1 MSIFSVQDSS
11 YFINDNPEHPDSTV
25 HSQVPVKTESSP
37 SPDLLPASASLQNIR
52 FSFRSQPSS
61 SHGSSHSSSRQ
72 PSEAPPLVPQ
82 SVYRFSQD
90 TSSDYGL
97 MSSVNSWSPQHEDS
111 QMDGHIG
118 LQNAMS
124 FSDEY
129 DEVGDLIE
137 LPSMA
142 GSSGGL
148 THLSGVTGEKP
159 IRRRSSKACD
169 QCRKSKCK
177 CERTSP
183 EEPCRSCVMLGT
195 PCTFLG
201 PSRKRGPPKGYI
213 DAIEAR
219 LHQTEALLGIMISS
233 ADPRAQTLLQDIAQ
247 DSLAREIIN
256 RVDNSPY
263 GVKGRK
269 GGDGE
274 KTAGPS
280 KSRHLTAELA
290 SQKAEDSKPELTST
304 HPSNEWQ
311 DRVTHMLDLLRR
323 DTAARSTVSGPSDT
337 PLPSLN
343 HQQTSQSR
351 SARDLPSLITSIPLS
366 RSTSYQ
372 HPEHE
377 SASASDGSHSPGR
390 RLRRKVDSGDVPYP
404 SSAPPSALSPIRSN
418 SAFDFRSSVSPG
430 RAGKSAG
437 VIRRSVSDIVNRTV
451 PTRSASPASFSSE
464 SDEDDLLGAVG
475 QLSLNEDEE
484 VRYHGKASGLYL
496 LGGTERHDNR
506 NEGGIWRF
514 PKARVWPALPT
525 SIPVQEKSSTDLPS
539 PALQDHLL
547 NLYFTYVHPSLP
559 VIHKRSFQEAYKAGP
574 DTPLSESGARSPS
587 GSPFNRRSRHVPNL
601 LLLVMFSL
609 ATRYVD
615 DPSNPMPSPDS
626 GVMWA
631 AGDQYLDRAKVLLDG
646 SYSSSRPTTCQA
658 LLLMGYREIGIGA
671 MAQAWTYIGMAI
683 RMAQDLGMQRSAD
696 GWARRELGGKLFS
709 EAELQTRRR
718 IWYSCVVMDKYVSS
732 YIGRPLAIF
741 ERDFDTQLPGE
752 LDAEELEDWKPRTPL
767 MQDTREKSGRP
778 SYIISCFNA
787 SATLSGIISM
797 IVQAIYA
804 VRPVSSRHAESV
816 YLESMLDKWYL
827 ELPAH
832 LQHDPVSLKHP
843 VPLPHVL
850 TLHMQYWCAVLL
862 LHRPFIR
869 HVIRSPNPNEEDGRT
884 ASQKSYE
891 LCVGAANHI
900 TAIATLYK
908 ETYSLRGCP
917 VFLCYYVFT
926 ASIMH
931 VTSASVSPGDPQA
944 RLRLSKCMEVLKAMA
959 VLWPSAG
966 RAHELLR
973 GAEVN
978 FGHQIRSAEPLKPVD
993 RYKRP
998 AEGSLDDRSVGMQ
1011 TYTNMR
1017 PSNNYTASNLHPPQ
1031 AFPANG
1037 TTDVQYTQSS
1047 SYYSNYDRP
1056 WASEHSSQHVPYPGP
1071 LSTSALPQVYSTGL
1085 ADGRPSLNRTVSHGM
1100 EHHPRYP
1107 QYWNDYSTYSPLDHG
1122 VEYPQTGA
1130 VHEPQNPL
1138 THLFMP
1144 EQYNVYNNTTSSNP
1158 Q

>member
-1 MSIFSVQDSS
+1 MSVFSVQDSS
-11 YFINDNPEHPDSTV
+11 YFINGNPEHPDSTV

-37 SPDLLPASASLQNIR
+37 SPDLLPASASLQNTR

-82 SVYRFSQD
+82 SIYRFSQD

-111 QMDGHIG
+111 QMEGHIG

-129 DEVGDLIE
+129 DEVGDLID

-148 THLSGVTGEKP
+148 AHLSGISGEKP
-159 IRRRSSKACD
+159 IRRRSSKA
-169 QCRKSKCK
+169 
-177 CERTSP
+177 
-183 EEPCRSCVMLGT
+183 
-195 PCTFLG
+195 CTFLG

-274 KTAGPS
+274 KATGPS

-323 DTAARSTVSGPSDT
+323 DVAARTAVSGPSDL
-337 PLPSLN
+337 PLS

-366 RSTSYQ
+366 RSASYH
-372 HPEHE
+372 HPEQE
-377 SASASDGSHSPGR
+377 SSASDGSHSPGR

-418 SAFDFRSSVSPG
+418 SAFDFRSSVSPV

-437 VIRRSVSDIVNRTV
+437 VIRS
-451 PTRSASPASFSSE
+451 PTGSFTSE
-464 SDEDDLLGAVG
+464 SDEDDFLGAVG
-475 QLSLNEDEE
+475 QLSLNEDDEALSQS
-484 VRYHGKASGLYL
+484 K
-496 LGGTERHDNR
+496 R
-506 NEGGIWRF
+506 N
-514 PKARVWPALPT
+514 L
-525 SIPVQEKSSTDLPS
+525 STDLPS

-559 VIHKRSFQEAYKAGP
+559 VIHKHSFQEAYKAGP
-574 DTPLSESGARSPS
+574 DTPPSESGARSPS

-609 ATRYVD
+609 ASRYAD

-631 AGDQYLDRAKVLLDG
+631 AGDLYLDRAKVLLDG

-683 RMAQDLGMQRSAD
+683 RMAQDLGMHRSAD
-696 GWARRELGGKLFS
+696 GWARRELGGKLFTD
-709 EAELQTRRR
+709 AELQTRRR

-741 ERDFDTQLPGE
+741 ERDFDTQLPSE
-752 LDAEELEDWKPRTPL
+752 SDAEELEDWKPHTPL
-767 MQDTREKSGRP
+767 THDTREKSGR
-778 SYIISCFNA
+778 SGHIVSCFNA
-787 SATLSGIISM
+787 SATLSSIISM
-797 IVQAIYA
+797 IVQTIYA
-804 VRPVSSRHAESV
+804 VRPVSSRHVESV

-827 ELPAH
+827 ELPVH
-832 LQHDPVSLKHP
+832 LQHDTVSLKHP
-843 VPLPHVL
+843 APLPHVL

-869 HVIRSPNPNEEDGRT
+869 HGTRSPSRNEEDGHRV
-884 ASQKSYE
+884 SQKSYE

-908 ETYSLRGCP
+908 ETHSLKGCP
-917 VFLCYYVFT
+917 VFLCYYIFT

-931 VTSASVSPGDPQA
+931 VTSASVYPGDPQA

-978 FGHQIRSAEPLKPVD
+978 SGHQIRPTEPPKPVD

-998 AEGSLDDRSVGMQ
+998 AEGSLDDSSNRSTGMQ
-1011 TYTNMR
+1011 TYAVR
-1017 PSNNYTASNLHPPQ
+1017 PSNYTSNLSPPQ
-1031 AFPANG
+1031 AYPVNG
-1037 TTDVQYTQSS
+1037 TAEAQYTQSS
-1047 SYYSNYDRP
+1047 SYYASYERP
-1056 WASEHSSQHVPYPGP
+1056 WASEHSNHNVSYPGP

-1085 ADGRPSLNRTVSHGM
+1085 SDARPSLSRNVSHGV
-1100 EHHPRYP
+1100 EPHSRYP
-1107 QYWNDYSTYSPLDHG
+1107 QYWNDYSTYSPINHG

-1130 VHEPQNPL
+1130 EPQNPL
-1138 THLFMP
+1138 SNLFMP
-1144 EQYNVYNNTTSSNP
+1144 EQYNVYSESLPHLVDGKQTSLRADNTTSSN
-1158 Q
+1158 QQ

>member
-1 MSIFSVQDSS
+1 MSVFSVQDSS
-11 YFINDNPEHPDSTV
+11 YFINGNPEHPDSTV

-37 SPDLLPASASLQNIR
+37 SPDLLPASASLQNTR

-82 SVYRFSQD
+82 SIYRFSQD

-111 QMDGHIG
+111 QMEGHIG

-129 DEVGDLIE
+129 DEVGDLID

-148 THLSGVTGEKP
+148 AHLSGISGEKP

-177 CERTSP
+177 CERTSA

-274 KTAGPS
+274 KATGPS

-323 DTAARSTVSGPSDT
+323 DVAARTAVSGPSDL
-337 PLPSLN
+337 PLS

-366 RSTSYQ
+366 RSASYH
-372 HPEHE
+372 HPEQE
-377 SASASDGSHSPGR
+377 SSASDGSHSPGR

-418 SAFDFRSSVSPG
+418 SAFDFRSSVSPV

-437 VIRRSVSDIVNRTV
+437 VIRRSVSDTVNRTV
-451 PTRSASPASFSSE
+451 PTRSVSPTGSFTSE
-464 SDEDDLLGAVG
+464 SDEDDFLGAVG
-475 QLSLNEDEE
+475 QLSLNEDDE

-525 SIPVQEKSSTDLPS
+525 NIPVQENLSTDLPS

-559 VIHKRSFQEAYKAGP
+559 VIHKHSFQEAYKAGP
-574 DTPLSESGARSPS
+574 DTPPSESGARSPS

-609 ATRYVD
+609 ASRYAD

-631 AGDQYLDRAKVLLDG
+631 AGDLYLDRAKVLLDG

-683 RMAQDLGMQRSAD
+683 RMAQDLGMHRSAD
-696 GWARRELGGKLFS
+696 GWARRELGGKLFTD
-709 EAELQTRRR
+709 AELQTRRR

-741 ERDFDTQLPGE
+741 ERDFDTQLPSE
-752 LDAEELEDWKPRTPL
+752 SDAEELEDWKPHTPL
-767 MQDTREKSGRP
+767 THDTREKSGR
-778 SYIISCFNA
+778 SGHIVSCFNA
-787 SATLSGIISM
+787 SATLSSIISM
-797 IVQAIYA
+797 IVQTIYA
-804 VRPVSSRHAESV
+804 VRPVSSRHVESV

-827 ELPAH
+827 ELPVH
-832 LQHDPVSLKHP
+832 LQHDTVSLKHP
-843 VPLPHVL
+843 APLPHVL

-869 HVIRSPNPNEEDGRT
+869 HGTRSPSRNEEDGHRV
-884 ASQKSYE
+884 SQKSYE

-908 ETYSLRGCP
+908 ETHSLKGCP
-917 VFLCYYVFT
+917 VFLCYYIFT

-931 VTSASVSPGDPQA
+931 VTSASVYPGDPQA

-978 FGHQIRSAEPLKPVD
+978 SGHQIRPTEPPKPVD

-998 AEGSLDDRSVGMQ
+998 AEGSLDDSSNRSTGMQ
-1011 TYTNMR
+1011 TYAVR
-1017 PSNNYTASNLHPPQ
+1017 PSNYTSNLSPPQ
-1031 AFPANG
+1031 AYPVNG
-1037 TTDVQYTQSS
+1037 TAEAQYTQSS
-1047 SYYSNYDRP
+1047 SYYASYERP
-1056 WASEHSSQHVPYPGP
+1056 WASEHSNHNVSYPGP

-1085 ADGRPSLNRTVSHGM
+1085 SDARPSLSRNVSHGV
-1100 EHHPRYP
+1100 EPHSRYP
-1107 QYWNDYSTYSPLDHG
+1107 QYWNDYSTYSPINHG

-1130 VHEPQNPL
+1130 EPQNPL
-1138 THLFMP
+1138 SNLFMP
-1144 EQYNVYNNTTSSNP
+1144 EQYNVYNNTTSSN
-1158 Q
+1158 QQ

>member
-1 MSIFSVQDSS
+1 
-11 YFINDNPEHPDSTV
+11 
-25 HSQVPVKTESSP
+25 
-37 SPDLLPASASLQNIR
+37 
-52 FSFRSQPSS
+52 
-61 SHGSSHSSSRQ
+61 
-72 PSEAPPLVPQ
+72 
-82 SVYRFSQD
+82 
-90 TSSDYGL
+90 

-137 LPSMA
+137 LPPMA

-148 THLSGVTGEKP
+148 GHLSGVTGEKP

-233 ADPRAQTLLQDIAQ
+233 EDPRAQTLLQDIAQ
-247 DSLAREIIN
+247 DSLAQEIIN

-269 GGDGE
+269 GGNVD

-323 DTAARSTVSGPSDT
+323 DAATRSTVSGPSDL
-337 PLPSLN
+337 PLQSSN
-343 HQQTSQSR
+343 HQQTSR

-372 HPEHE
+372 HPEYE

-390 RLRRKVDSGDVPYP
+390 RLRRKVESGDIPYP

-418 SAFDFRSSVSPG
+418 STFDFRSSVSPG

-437 VIRRSVSDIVNRTV
+437 GIRRSVSNTANRTV
-451 PTRSASPASFSSE
+451 PTRSASPSGSYSSE
-464 SDEDDLLGAVG
+464 SNEEDFLGAVG

-496 LGGTERHDNR
+496 LGGTERHDSR

-525 SIPVQEKSSTDLPS
+525 SIPVQEKLSTDLPS
-539 PALQDHLL
+539 SALQDHLL
-547 NLYFTYVHPSLP
+547 DLYFTYVHPSLP

-574 DTPLSESGARSPS
+574 DTPPSESGARSPS

-609 ATRYVD
+609 AARYAD
-615 DPSNPMPSPDS
+615 DPSNPMLPSDS
-626 GVMWA
+626 PVMWT
-631 AGDQYLDRAKVLLDG
+631 AGDVYLDRAKVLLDG
-646 SYSSSRPTTCQA
+646 SYSSSRPATCQA

-683 RMAQDLGMQRSAD
+683 RMAQDLGMHRSAD

-709 EAELQTRRR
+709 DAELQTRRR

-741 ERDFDTQLPGE
+741 ERDFDTQLPSE
-752 LDAEELEDWKPRTPL
+752 LDAEELEDWKPHTPVIR
-767 MQDTREKSGRP
+767 DTREKSGRP
-778 SYIISCFNA
+778 GNIISCFNA
-787 SATLSGIISM
+787 SATLSGIISR
-797 IVQAIYA
+797 IIQAIYA
-804 VRPVSSRHAESV
+804 VHPVSSRHAESV
-816 YLESMLDKWYL
+816 YLEGMLDKWYL
-827 ELPAH
+827 ELPIH

-862 LHRPFIR
+862 VHRPFIK
-869 HVIRSPNPNEEDGRT
+869 HGIRSPNLNEEDGRT
-884 ASQKSYE
+884 TSQKSYE
-891 LCVGAANHI
+891 LCAGAANHI

-908 ETYSLRGCP
+908 ETYSLKGCP

-931 VTSASVSPGDPQA
+931 VTSMSGYPGDPQA
-944 RLRLSKCMEVLKAMA
+944 RLRLLKCMEVLKAMA

-978 FGHQIRSAEPLKPVD
+978 FGNQICPAEPLKSAD

-998 AEGSLDDRSVGMQ
+998 AEGSLDDSSNRVGMQ
-1011 TYTNMR
+1011 PSSYANMR
-1017 PSNNYTASNLHPPQ
+1017 PSNNHTASSLHPPQ
-1031 AFPANG
+1031 AFSANG
-1037 TTDVQYTQSS
+1037 AVDAQYTPSS
-1047 SYYSNYDRP
+1047 SYYSSYDRQ
-1056 WASEHSSQHVPYPGP
+1056 WASEHSSHNVSYPGP

-1085 ADGRPSLNRTVSHGM
+1085 TDGRPSVSRTDSHGV

-1107 QYWNDYSTYSPLDHG
+1107 QYWNDYSTYSPLSHG
-1122 VEYPQTGA
+1122 VEYPQAGVA
-1130 VHEPQNPL
+1130 HEPQNAL
-1138 THLFMP
+1138 AHLFMP
-1144 EQYNVYNNTTSSNP
+1144 EQYNVYNNTTSSN
-1158 Q
+1158 QQ

>member
-1 MSIFSVQDSS
+1 MSVFSVQDSS

-111 QMDGHIG
+111 QMEGHIG

-129 DEVGDLIE
+129 DEVGDLID

-148 THLSGVTGEKP
+148 AHLSGVSGEKP

-177 CERTSP
+177 CERTSA

-274 KTAGPS
+274 KATGPS
-280 KSRHLTAELA
+280 KSRHLTAEIA
-290 SQKAEDSKPELTST
+290 SQKVEDSKPELTST

-323 DTAARSTVSGPSDT
+323 DVAARTTVSGPSDL
-337 PLPSLN
+337 PLPSLS

-372 HPEHE
+372 HPEQE
-377 SASASDGSHSPGR
+377 SSASDGSHSPGR

-418 SAFDFRSSVSPG
+418 SAFDFRSSVSPV

-437 VIRRSVSDIVNRTV
+437 VIRRSVSDTVNRTV
-451 PTRSASPASFSSE
+451 PTRSVSPIGSFSSE
-464 SDEDDLLGAVG
+464 SDEDDFLGAVG
-475 QLSLNEDEE
+475 QLSLNEDDE

-525 SIPVQEKSSTDLPS
+525 NVPVQENLSTDLPS
-539 PALQDHLL
+539 PALHDHLL
-547 NLYFTYVHPSLP
+547 NLYFTYVHPSFP

-574 DTPLSESGARSPS
+574 DTPPSESGARSPS

-609 ATRYVD
+609 ASRYAD

-626 GVMWA
+626 GVMWP
-631 AGDQYLDRAKVLLDG
+631 AGDLYLDRAKVLLDG

-683 RMAQDLGMQRSAD
+683 RMAQDLGMHRSAD
-696 GWARRELGGKLFS
+696 GWARRELGGKLFTD
-709 EAELQTRRR
+709 AELQTRRR

-741 ERDFDTQLPGE
+741 ERDFDTQLPSE
-752 LDAEELEDWKPRTPL
+752 SDAEELEDWKPHTPL
-767 MQDTREKSGRP
+767 MHDTREKSGR
-778 SYIISCFNA
+778 SGHIISCFNA
-787 SATLSGIISM
+787 SVTLSSIISM
-797 IVQAIYA
+797 IVQTIYA
-804 VRPVSSRHAESV
+804 VRPVSSRHVESV
-816 YLESMLDKWYL
+816 YLETMLDKWYL
-827 ELPAH
+827 ELSVH

-843 VPLPHVL
+843 APLPHVL

-869 HVIRSPNPNEEDGRT
+869 HGTRSPSRNEEDGHT

-908 ETYSLRGCP
+908 ETYSFKGCP
-917 VFLCYYVFT
+917 VFLCYYIFT

-931 VTSASVSPGDPQA
+931 VTSTSVYPGDPQA

-978 FGHQIRSAEPLKPVD
+978 SGHQIRPAEPPKPVD

-1011 TYTNMR
+1011 TYPGR
-1017 PSNNYTASNLHPPQ
+1017 PSNYTSNLHPPQ
-1031 AFPANG
+1031 VYSVNG
-1037 TTDVQYTQSS
+1037 TAEVQYTQPS
-1047 SYYSNYDRP
+1047 SYYSSYDRP
-1056 WASEHSSQHVPYPGP
+1056 WASEHSNHNVAYPGP

-1085 ADGRPSLNRTVSHGM
+1085 SDARPSLSRNVSHGV
-1100 EHHPRYP
+1100 EPHPRYP
-1107 QYWNDYSTYSPLDHG
+1107 QYWNDYSTYSPLNHG

-1130 VHEPQNPL
+1130 EPQNPL
-1138 THLFMP
+1138 TNLFMP
-1144 EQYNVYNNTTSSNP
+1144 EQYNVYNNTTSSN
-1158 Q
+1158 QQ